1 MVLRRAMSG
10 PRSSPVSVVL
20 TALTAHDGPSAR
32 EAARTYRPEVVLLD
46 NGVPGMSGY
55 EVARRM

>member
-10 PRSSPVSVVL
+10 PRSSPVSVV
-20 TALTAHDGPSAR
+20 LTAHDGPSAR